1 MMKNPSTG
9 SATMVMATVA
19 LLHFTLTQAA
29 EDLSQRLIL
38 EQAATAPQ
46 PSLDMATPTIGLKPP
61 RTEAEI
67 GFTRETLTNNLP
79 DWKSV
84 YFEAVHRIRDRHT
97 LYGGLR
103 ETERFGLNDTE
114 VHGGLYYPL
123 STTWT
128 SLVESSVSPTHRVLP
143 RYSLFGQLQKSLP
156 GGWGVGLGL
165 RHSEYSQIGANLV
178 SLLAE
183 RYWANFRGAYTLY
196 SGRPEG
202 ASSASSH
209 RFQLSYYYDDRS
221 NIGLSYSIGREVE
234 NVGPPRGVISSDV
247 RNLTLS
253 GSHWF
258 RPNWALTYDLFKQEQ
273 GTLYRRQGLRLG
285 IRLSF

>member
-1 MMKNPSTG
+1 MTRNLPSG
-9 SATMVMATVA
+9 CVTMAMAMTTVLPFA
-19 LLHFTLTQAA
+19 LAHAA
-29 EDLSQRLIL
+29 ENAPPRLIL
-38 EQAATAPQ
+38 AQASTALQ
-46 PSLDMATPTIGLKPP
+46 PSLEVAAPAVGLKPP

-84 YFEAVHRIRDRHT
+84 YFEAMHQIKDHHT
-97 LYGGLR
+97 LYGGLS

-114 VHGGLYYPL
+114 AHGGLYYPL
-123 STTWT
+123 GTAWT
-128 SLVESSVSPTHRVLP
+128 SLAEASVSPTHEVLP

-165 RHSEYSQIGANLV
+165 RHSEYSQIGTNTV

-183 RYWANFRGAYTLY
+183 RYWGNFRGAYTLY

-202 ASSASSH
+202 ASSGSSH
-209 RFQLSYYYDDRS
+209 RFQLSYYYADRS
-221 NIGLSYSIGREVE
+221 SIGLSYSTGREVE

-247 RNLTLS
+247 QNLTLS
-253 GSHWF
+253 GRHWF
-258 RPNWALTYDLFKQEQ
+258 APNWALTYDLLNQEQ

-285 IRLSF
+285 IRHSF

>member
-1 MMKNPSTG
+1 MMKNRGTG
-9 SATMVMATVA
+9 SATMVMAAVA
-19 LLHFTLTQAA
+19 LVHFTLTQAA
-29 EDLSQRLIL
+29 ENLPPRLIL

-46 PSLDMATPTIGLKPP
+46 PSLDMAAPTIGLKPP

-114 VHGGLYYPL
+114 VHSGLYYPL
-123 STTWT
+123 GTTWT
-128 SLVESSVSPTHRVLP
+128 SLVEGSVSPTHQVLP

-165 RHSEYSQIGANLV
+165 RHSEYSQIGANIV

-183 RYWANFRGAYTLY
+183 RYWGNFRGAYTLY

-221 NIGLSYSIGREVE
+221 SIGLSYSTGREVE
-234 NVGPPRGVISSDV
+234 NVGLPRGVISTGV
-247 RNLTLS
+247 QNLTLS
-253 GSHWF
+253 GRHWF
-258 RPNWALTYDLFKQEQ
+258 APNWALTYDLFNQEQ
-273 GTLYRRQGLRLG
+273 GTLYRRRGLRLG
-285 IRLSF
+285 IRHSF

>member
-1 MMKNPSTG
+1 
-9 SATMVMATVA
+9 MAIAAVA

-29 EDLSQRLIL
+29 ESLAPRLFL

-46 PSLDMATPTIGLKPP
+46 PSLDMAAPTIGLKSP

-67 GFTRETLTNNLP
+67 GFTREALTNNLP

-103 ETERFGLNDTE
+103 ATERFGLNDTE

-123 STTWT
+123 GTTWT
-128 SLVESSVSPTHRVLP
+128 SLVEGSGSPTHQVLP

-156 GGWGVGLGL
+156 GGWGVELGL
-165 RHSEYSQIGANLV
+165 RHSEHSQFGANIV

-183 RYWANFRGAYTLY
+183 RYWGNLRGAYPLY

-209 RFQLSYYYDDRS
+209 RFQLNYYYDDRGS
-221 NIGLSYSIGREVE
+221 IGLSYSTGREVE
-234 NVGPPRGVISSDV
+234 NVGPPRGVISSGV
-247 RNLTLS
+247 QNLTLGGRHS
-253 GSHWF
+253 F
-258 RPNWALTYDLFKQEQ
+258 APNWTLTYDLFNQEQ
-273 GTLYRRQGLRLG
+273 GTLYRRRGLRLG
-285 IRLSF
+285 IRHSF